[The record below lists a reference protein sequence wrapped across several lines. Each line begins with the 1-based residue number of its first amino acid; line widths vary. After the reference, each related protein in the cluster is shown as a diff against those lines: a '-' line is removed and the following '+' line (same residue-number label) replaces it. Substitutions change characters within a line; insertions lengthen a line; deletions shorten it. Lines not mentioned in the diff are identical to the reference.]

1 MTSSVPI
8 SAPAGAPH
16 LKTRIFTAIVVI
28 TNVLGNSLL
37 SRGMRSVGELISLSP
52 VPYIRALF
60 NPWVAMG
67 VSLLILWLLSHMAL
81 LSWADLSYVLPVTSI
96 AYAMV
101 ALVGRI
107 FLHEQVS
114 TARWVGIALIV
125 VGVTLVGR
133 TAHRTTV
140 PSGARPHAQGAES

>member
-1 MTSSVPI
+1 MPS
-8 SAPAGAPH
+8 PAEEPH
-16 LKTRIFTAIVVI
+16 LKTRVFTAIVVVS
-28 TNVLGNSLL
+28 NVLGNSLL

-60 NPWVAMG
+60 NPWVAVG

-96 AYAMV
+96 GYVLV

-114 TARWVGIALIV
+114 VARWAGIALIV
-125 VGVTLVGR
+125 VGVALVGR
-133 TAHRTTV
+133 TAPRTTA
-140 PSGARPHAQGAES
+140 PSVSIPQGGEAGS